1 MRIFIAG
8 ATGVLGRNLIPRL
21 LKRGHSVVGTS
32 STKVRL
38 RELERM
44 GSEAILMNGLD
55 RESVLRAV
63 AAARADVVVNQ
74 MTALSNVQSFRNF
87 DKEFELTNRLRSE
100 GTAYLLEA
108 AQQNKVQKIVVQ
120 SFGGW
125 PQQAGSAIA
134 NPEET
139 PYARDLPARMQNSH
153 RAIRQ
158 MEEMVLSAQSPVGVV
173 LRYGFFY
180 GPGTSLDSTAS
191 MIDVV
196 RKGKFP
202 VIGEGKGIWSFI
214 QVEDAA
220 EATRIAIEDA
230 PAGAY
235 QITDDHPAAVS
246 EWLPELARLLGAK
259 PPKRIPVWLGK
270 LAAGESTVF
279 MMTRMRGAANDKA
292 KRVLQWKPNYADWR
306 QGFAATFRPS

>member
-21 LKRGHSVVGTS
+21 LERGHNVVGTS
-32 STKVRL
+32 SKKERL
-38 RELERM
+38 QELERM

-55 RESVLRAV
+55 RDSVLRAV
-63 AAARADVVVNQ
+63 TAARADVVVNQ
-74 MTALSNVQSFRNF
+74 MTALANVQSYRNF
-87 DKEFELTNRLRSE
+87 DKEFEPTNRLRSE

-120 SFGGW
+120 SFAGW
-125 PQQAGSAIA
+125 PLQASSAIA

-139 PYARDLPARMQNSH
+139 PYARDLPARMKNSH

-158 MEEMVLSAQSPVGVV
+158 MEEMVLSSQSPVGVV

-180 GPGTSLDSTAS
+180 GPETSFDPKSS
-191 MIDVV
+191 MLEVV

-202 VIGEGKGIWSFI
+202 VIGEGNGIWSFI
-214 QVEDAA
+214 HVEDAA

-235 QITDDHPAAVS
+235 HITDDHPAAVS
-246 EWLPELARLLGAK
+246 EWLPGLAGLLGAK
-259 PPKRIPVWLGK
+259 QPKRIPVWLGK
-270 LAAGESTVF
+270 LFAGESTVF
-279 MMTRMRGAANDKA
+279 MTTRMRGAANDKA
-292 KRVLQWKPNYADWR
+292 RRVLQWKPNYADWR
-306 QGFAATFRPS
+306 QGFAA